1 MLAPDEFS
9 RRFPVATGDT
19 EIIELANGV
28 YARLHEGLTNAGIII
43 GDDGVMLI
51 DSLRVPSFARDL
63 IADVK
68 KLTDKPIR
76 YVVDTHSHWDHSWGN
91 EEFPNSTLVGHA
103 NCRREMLDPDIT
115 VAWRDKVIASG
126 DPWSEEAKSV
136 QITPPAL
143 TFEDTLH
150 LEFAGRPIDMHWLG
164 RAHTSGDI
172 FINLPDDGLLFTGDV
187 AQDGGVPYMM
197 DGYLKDWVGT
207 DSRLVGIE
215 CERFMAGHG
224 PIGSP
229 AAISEARDFIV
240 TLVSGVEAAI
250 ADGQDSA
257 TAESAINTSLSER
270 FGGWR
275 GFERVEASIAYAYD
289 QIAGA

>member
-1 MLAPDEFS
+1 
-9 RRFPVATGDT
+9 VATGDT

-28 YARLHEGLTNAGIII
+28 YARLHEGLTNAGIVI

-91 EEFPNSTLVGHA
+91 EEFPDSTLVGHA

-115 VAWRDKVIASG
+115 VTWRDKVIASG
-126 DPWSEEAKSV
+126 DPWAEEAKSV
-136 QITPPAL
+136 RITPPDL

-150 LEFAGRPIDMHWLG
+150 LQFAGRPIDMHWLG

-172 FINLPDDGLLFTGDV
+172 FIRLPDDGLLFTGDV

-207 DSRLVGIE
+207 DSRLVELE
-215 CERFMAGHG
+215 CDRFMAGHG
-224 PIGSP
+224 PIGSS

-240 TLVSGVEAAI
+240 TLVGAVEAAI
-250 ADGQDSA
+250 ADGQARDA
-257 TAESAINTSLSER
+257 AASAINTSLSER

-289 QIAGA
+289 QISGA

>member
-1 MLAPDEFS
+1 M
-9 RRFPVATGDT
+9 ATGDT

-28 YARLHEGLTNAGIII
+28 YARLHEGLTNGGIIV
-43 GDDGVMLI
+43 GDEGVLLI
-51 DSLRVPSFARDL
+51 DSLRVPSFARDF

-68 KLTDKPIR
+68 KLTDKPIQ

-91 EEFPNSTLVGHA
+91 EEFPNSTIVGHA

-115 VAWRDKVIASG
+115 VRWRDKVIAAG
-126 DPWSEEAKSV
+126 DPWSEEARSV
-136 QITPPAL
+136 QITPPDL

-150 LEFAGRPIDMHWLG
+150 LQFAGRAIDMHWLG

-172 FINLPDDGLLFTGDV
+172 FISLPDDGLLFTGDV
-187 AQDGGVPYMM
+187 AQDGGVPFMM

-207 DSRLVGIE
+207 DNRLVEIE

-224 PIGSP
+224 PVGEP
-229 AAISEARDFIV
+229 AAIAEARDFIV
-240 TLVSGVEAAI
+240 ALVDGVESAI
-250 ADGQDSA
+250 ADGQDRA
-257 TAESAINTSLSER
+257 TAASGVNASLATR

-275 GFERVEASIAYAYD
+275 GFERVEESVGYAYD
-289 QIAGA
+289 QIKAG

>member
-1 MLAPDEFS
+1 MA
-9 RRFPVATGDT
+9 VGDT
-19 EIIELANGV
+19 EIIELTTGV
-28 YARLHEGLTNAGIII
+28 YARLHEGLTNAGIIV

-91 EEFPNSTLVGHA
+91 EEFPDSTIVGHA
-103 NCRREMLDPDIT
+103 NCRREMLDPDVVIP
-115 VAWRDKVIASG
+115 WRDKVIASG
-126 DPWSEEAKSV
+126 DPWAEEAKSV
-136 QITPPAL
+136 EVTPPGL

-172 FINLPDDGLLFTGDV
+172 FIHLPDDGVLFTGDV
-187 AQDGGVPYMM
+187 AQDSGVPYMM
-197 DGYLKDWVGT
+197 DGYLQDWVGT
-207 DSRLVGIE
+207 DNRLVEIE

-224 PIGSP
+224 PVGQRP
-229 AAISEARDFIV
+229 AIAEARDFIV
-240 TLVSGVEAAI
+240 ALVDGVESAI
-250 ADGQDSA
+250 ADGQDRD
-257 TAESAINTSLSER
+257 TAAAAVNASMAER

-275 GFERVEASIAYAYD
+275 GFERVEESIAYAYA
-289 QIAGA
+289 QIQAG